1 MIACT
6 SIFFVIL
13 STLTLTLNTLPE
25 YKIKVLNETFKHEQT
40 SRLNMSMLSGESV
53 HYIDNPLFEV
63 VEVIC
68 IVWFTLEYLLRLW
81 SSPNKRKF
89 LKGALN
95 VIDLISILP
104 FYISLLFANEHFESL
119 INQTKRFRRV
129 LTLFRVLRILRI
141 FKLARHSTGL
151 QSLGYTLQQSYKEL
165 GLLLMFLSIAVLLF
179 SSLAYFAEKEEPNTA
194 FTSIPT
200 TFWYVFFVSQ
210 IYKLNFLTAVV
221 IGGPSYRSP
230 QSATAI
236 WYEFNIFINFWVLI
250 KCADKLLLNYKFFLI
265 I

>member
-25 YKIKVLNETFKHEQT
+25 YRIKVLNETLKHEHT
-40 SRLNMSMLSGESV
+40 SRSNMSGLAMGGESV
-53 HYIDNPLFEV
+53 HYIDNPLFEL

-68 IVWFTLEYLLRLW
+68 IVWFTLEYLLRLC

-200 TFWYVFFVSQ
+200 TFW
-210 IYKLNFLTAVV
+210 
-221 IGGPSYRSP
+221 
-230 QSATAI
+230 
-236 WYEFNIFINFWVLI
+236 
-250 KCADKLLLNYKFFLI
+250 
-265 I
+265 